1 MLVIPGHAYLQRTAL
16 DTNRP
21 NAAVSPNEGVPH
33 FRSFAKYAVA
43 FPRMS
48 RSIFTRANS
57 ARNRLISIC
66 SALTSLVSAPR
77 SLPSPPA
84 FTQLCSVCA
93 TTPSVRDALARL
105 SPDSTSP
112 IASCLNSSVYFALY
126 CLFQLSL
133 FADSQLRDTF
143 SAGKVSR
150 SSAGELQESALFAPQ
165 GPAQGHHQ

>member
-33 FRSFAKYAVA
+33 FRSFAKYALA

-57 ARNRLISIC
+57 ARNQLISIC
-66 SALTSLVSAPR
+66 SALTRLVSAPR
-77 SLPSPPA
+77 SLPSPSA

-112 IASCLNSSVYFALY
+112 IASCLNSSVYFALFAFSGF
-126 CLFQLSL
+126 LPLLILS
-133 FADSQLRDTF
+133 
-143 SAGKVSR
+143 
-150 SSAGELQESALFAPQ
+150 
-165 GPAQGHHQ
+165 